1 MIQVM
6 KFYRFFIEEEI
17 MQCMLGRTAADRSN
31 GPSDDRGANVGDM
44 ALSVPID
51 TNGDGIFEDCDGNN
65 LSDDPDTPGFV
76 GMIGTGVCLTCSDDW
91 EQNSMYA
98 SNEY

>member
-17 MQCMLGRTAADRSN
+17 MQCVWTYTAADRSN

-51 TNGDGIFEDCDGNN
+51 NKWGWNFWKI
-65 LSDDPDTPGFV
+65 V
-76 GMIGTGVCLTCSDDW
+76 MAII
-91 EQNSMYA
+91 
-98 SNEY
+98 